1 MMQIPP
7 QSSPQLRQLRRCREP
22 ALGGQI
28 VDKPRQNL
36 RQLSDEIFLRETRS
50 LGKGLYDVRA
60 KGRTKPIRRDRLILA
75 RPNPGIDHAAQPAL
89 LKFVHQPAQS
99 SE

>member
-1 MMQIPP
+1 MQIPP

-22 ALGGQI
+22 AVGGQL
-28 VDKPRQNL
+28 VNKSRQSL
-36 RQLSDEIFLRETRS
+36 RQLSDEIFLGETRS
-50 LGKGLYDVRA
+50 LGKRLYDVRA
-60 KGRTKPIRRDRLILA
+60 KGRTKLIRGDRLILA
-75 RPNPGIDHAAQPAL
+75 RPNPGIDHVAQPAL